1 MSVILESADI
11 SVGSDCTG
19 NLEGDIGMVFC
30 FGREGSVFFYDAWC
44 SGGIAIGRTKRD
56 FRF

>member
-1 MSVILESADI
+1 MLLVLIMSVILESADI

-30 FGREGSVFFYDAWC
+30 LGRKGSVFFYDAWC
-44 SGGIAIGRTKRD
+44 SGRI
-56 FRF
+56 